1 MTKCRRCLQL
11 APVLQHYLIKKTMQ
25 EIHLGNREQIHLR
38 KALSNPFRIF
48 FASIKQHHI
57 AYHHSPTKAT

>member
-1 MTKCRRCLQL
+1 ML
-11 APVLQHYLIKKTMQ
+11 AACTSTSALSNKKTMQ

-48 FASIKQHHI
+48 FASIKQQHHI
-57 AYHHSPTKAT
+57 AYHQQKLHKNACNI